1 MLKIL
6 IVDDNPGDA
15 RLVEETLLDCDSIE
29 EFESSFCTCIEG
41 LYKAIRNQNDL
52 DLIILDLGLP
62 DVDHDGILEC
72 ITRVSPRVAIIVL
85 TGGDNT
91 LAEQAI
97 ERGAQDY
104 LIKNELDEKLL
115 TRAVK
120 YALSRQKLVS
130 QLHHMNKQQEY
141 MATHDQL
148 TGLINRSKFSKDAQ
162 SMIDSCLKGDN
173 LGALLFLDLDGFKNV
188 NDTFG
193 HAAGD
198 ILLVSV
204 AKRIGDVIRNGDS
217 FSKASNAE
225 DEEDIARIGGDEFV
239 ILLREFHNDKNNVFM
254 VAERIISKITEP
266 YEIEGFKVNVSASVG
281 VAFCPEHGED
291 LRTLLNS
298 ADRAMYDAKMKGKA
312 CWSEYDRDS

>member
-15 RLVEETLLDCDSIE
+15 RLVDETLLDCDSIE
-29 EFESSFCTCIEG
+29 EFESSFCTCIED
-41 LYKAIRNQNDL
+41 LYKAIRSQNDL

-85 TGGDNT
+85 TGGDNV

-115 TRAVK
+115 TRAIK

-281 VAFCPEHGED
+281 V
-291 LRTLLNS
+291 T
-298 ADRAMYDAKMKGKA
+298 
-312 CWSEYDRDS
+312 